1 MKITL
6 LEISNFKRIKA
17 FRLEPSPTGLTVIGG
32 KNAQGK
38 TSVLD
43 AIAYALG
50 GEAYRPTAVKR
61 DGALA
66 DAVIHIETD
75 DGLVIER
82 KGKNSS
88 LTVTDQ
94 TGKLHGQKLLNAL
107 ISRLA
112 IDLPEFLEA
121 NDKEKAETLLQ
132 ILGVGD
138 KLAALDRDIQAK
150 YNLRTTVG
158 RMRDQKE
165 KAAEDMPW
173 HEGLPEEPLSIAELI
188 DAQQEILARNGLKK
202 EHRRNYE
209 ANQTELARVSAELER
224 LSERQKVLQ
233 AALRAAEAE
242 DFTLESTAELEAQI
256 ADHETINRKI
266 AENAQKRLRKDEAA
280 DLADQYDA
288 LTGEIEDLRGA
299 RLALLQG
306 ADLPLPDL
314 SIDENGALV
323 YRGKAWDCMSSA
335 EQMIVGTAIASR
347 LNPSCQFVRLD
358 KLEQL
363 DLDTLKDFDKW
374 ITSHNLQVLATR
386 VSANTDGECSVIV
399 EDGCIKGEAPSLKPA
414 PATLGEDDY

>member
-6 LEISNFKRIKA
+6 LEISNFKRLKA
-17 FRLEPSPTGLTVIGG
+17 FRLEPSPEGLTIIGG

-38 TSVLD
+38 TTALD

-50 GEAYRPTAVKR
+50 GEAYRPSAVKR

-66 DAVIHIETD
+66 DPIIHLETD

-88 LTVTDQ
+88 LTVTDS
-94 TGKLHGQKLLNAL
+94 TGKLHGQRLVSSL

-112 IDLPEFLEA
+112 IDLPKFL
-121 NDKEKAETLLQ
+121 DSSDREKAETLLQ
-132 ILGVGD
+132 ILGVGEE
-138 KLAALDRDIQAK
+138 LAAIDRDVKAK
-150 YNLRTTVG
+150 YDLRTAVG
-158 RMRDQKE
+158 RMRDQKQ

-173 HEGLPEEPLSIAELI
+173 HEGLPEAPLSVAELVK
-188 DAQQEILARNGLKK
+188 AQQDILARNGRKE

-209 ANQTELARVSAELER
+209 ANKDELARVSAELER
-224 LSERQKVLQ
+224 LAARQKALQ

-256 ADHETINRKI
+256 ADHEEINRKI
-266 AENAQKRLRKDEAA
+266 AENAQKRLREDEAA
-280 DLADQYDA
+280 DLADQYDT
-288 LTGEIEDLRGA
+288 LSGEIKDLREK

-306 ADLPLPDL
+306 ANLPLPNL
-314 SIDENGALV
+314 SIGEDGALTLN
-323 YRGKAWDCMSSA
+323 GKAWDCMSGA

-347 LNPSCQFVRLD
+347 LNPACQFVLLD

-363 DLDTLKDFDKW
+363 DLDTLKDFDNW
-374 ITSHNLQVLATR
+374 LSAHNLQAIATR
-386 VSANTDGECSVIV
+386 VSNNTDGECTLVIENGEV
-399 EDGCIKGEAPSLKPA
+399 KEDAPKIIPRPA
-414 PATLGEDDY
+414 ALSDEDY